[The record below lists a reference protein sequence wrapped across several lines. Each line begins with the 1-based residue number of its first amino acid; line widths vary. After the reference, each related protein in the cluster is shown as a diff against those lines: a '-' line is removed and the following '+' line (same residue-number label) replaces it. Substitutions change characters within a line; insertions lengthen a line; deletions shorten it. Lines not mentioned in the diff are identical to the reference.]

1 MHIVNIQQRTD
12 EAVDPGFHLTALP
25 PRADAVDPRCDRRP
39 VTLDQ
44 APAPAASYPDRV
56 GSGAVATNTE
66 SRTVVT
72 LVYVRRYLLCVC
84 VYVRACRIKETFV
97 HLKCVF
103 IFFEFY
109 TPMHVPIH
117 RSEQCH

>member
-44 APAPAASYPDRV
+44 APAPVASYPDRV
-56 GSGAVATNTE
+56 GSGAVGTNTGE
-66 SRTVVT
+66 HRPPHHPSHVHPSLPSR
-72 LVYVRRYLLCVC
+72 
-84 VYVRACRIKETFV
+84 
-97 HLKCVF
+97 
-103 IFFEFY
+103 
-109 TPMHVPIH
+109 
-117 RSEQCH
+117 